1 MKYNTKCRAKIKV
14 LNRTL
19 KYQVSHTLKVLLFI
33 NLMRTL
39 LQDSLNK
46 SNNHYILLG
55 QAPAKTPT
63 FSMIYA
69 LNNKQVMPSGS
80 WVIIPK
86 KKYAEQSNWIENRF
100 RGIGYEN
107 NQKINSRTV
116 GKLRSGA
123 GLVQLSHPTF
133 VISVMIAKLNKAWC
147 SHSKATA
154 LSLLNKGNLGFS
166 SVTS

>member
-1 MKYNTKCRAKIKV
+1 MYMRNTKCRAKIKV

-19 KYQVSHTLKVLLFI
+19 KYQVSHTLNVLLFI

-63 FSMIYA
+63 FPMIYA

-80 WVIIPK
+80 RVIIQ

-107 NQKINSRTV
+107 NQKINNRAV

-123 GLVQLSHPTF
+123 GFVQLSHPTF
-133 VISVMIAKLNKAWC
+133 IISVMIAKLNKAC

-166 SVTS
+166 SVTN